1 VKPRTG
7 KVKNMAAGGLIE
19 HFAFLCR
26 EQVDNDMG
34 TDVGRWLEIFS
45 TRAALTYREGSE
57 AVIAARLTGKQPAF
71 LTIRRSKA
79 ADEITTEWCC
89 RDVRH
94 STYDP
99 ATKKLKGHVYDI
111 HAVVPDMNNRGFLRL
126 SLERGGDV
134 G

>member
-1 VKPRTG
+1 MSSGR
-7 KVKNMAAGGLIE
+7 LIE
-19 HFAFLCR
+19 HFAFLKSGKIPN
-26 EQVDNDMG
+26 EMG
-34 TDVGRWLEIFS
+34 VVEGKFEEVFS
-45 TRAALTYREGSE
+45 TRAHLTYREGNE

-79 ADEITTEWCC
+79 ADEITTGWIA

-99 ATKKLKGHVYDI
+99 VTKKLTGHVYDI
-111 HAVVPDMNNRGFLRL
+111 KAIAPDTNNRALLRL
-126 SLERGGDV
+126 SLERGGNV